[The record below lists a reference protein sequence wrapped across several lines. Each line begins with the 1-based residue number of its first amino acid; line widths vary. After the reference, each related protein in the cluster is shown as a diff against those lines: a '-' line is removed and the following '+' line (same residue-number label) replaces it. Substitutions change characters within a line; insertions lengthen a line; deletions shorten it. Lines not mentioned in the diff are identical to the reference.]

1 MQTFILKTH
10 KIGKDYVNPHFFI
23 LNKGNN
29 SGKPL
34 ENHCANCFVMEF
46 KTLEEKESYYWL
58 FFGLWQSKTFHQYLR
73 GSVIP
78 FIILD
83 DVKSCIKSFGAEVLS
98 NSSQFQK
105 SIASLRTLEEVE
117 KNYKKNLLLIA
128 EAKRLVFY
136 KYVLRR

>member
-34 ENHCANCFVMEF
+34 ENNCANCFVIEF

-58 FFGLWQSKTFHQYLR
+58 FYGLWQSKTFHQYLR

-83 DVKSCIKSFGAEVLS
+83 DVKDCIKIA
-98 NSSQFQK
+98 SSKAFSSPITFQK
-105 SIASLRTLEEVE
+105 SIASLRSLEEVE

-136 KYVLRR
+136 KYIFRR